1 MKINI
6 PALLACRAH
15 VPDRTLLDCLEI
27 AETLDPWLRVG
38 MSPSLTT
45 ADLISHW
52 HCDQSTAS
60 RRMTALLQH
69 QLIDARLRA
78 GPGAYWTVSRVGPVA

>member
-1 MKINI
+1 MMINI
-6 PALLACRAH
+6 PALLACRAR

-27 AETLDPWLRVG
+27 AEIIEPWLQVG

-45 ADLISHW
+45 AELTAHW
-52 HCDQSTAS
+52 HCDQNAAS
-60 RRMTALLQH
+60 RRMRALLQH
-69 QLIDARLRA
+69 QLIDAQLRA